1 MYYRWN
7 SHTDFTMWHD
17 TVCVA
22 LGIPHPN
29 SNGATGEIDYDAQWT
44 TAYTE
49 AVQVATDDWRAYVED
64 EISAQFPSGLGT
76 PSEPP
81 PSISFPDEL

>member
-7 SHTDFTMWHD
+7 SHTDFAAWHD

-22 LGIPHPN
+22 RGIPHPN
-29 SNGATGEIDYDAQWT
+29 RNVATGEIDYDAQWT

-49 AVQVATDDWRAYVED
+49 AVEVAVNDWRAFVED
-64 EISAQFPSGLGT
+64 DIATQFPEGLGT
-76 PSEPP
+76 PSDPP
-81 PSISFPDEL
+81 PSVEAEA